1 MDWDLY
7 DRDLRHEKVKQQ
19 HLKAALENK
28 YLKCIVNLVVNG
40 NVRFAWVIDLNA
52 V

>member
-7 DRDLRHEKVKQQ
+7 DRDLRHEKAKQE

-28 YLKCIVNLVVNG
+28 YLKCIVNLVVNV
-40 NVRFAWVIDLNA
+40 NVRFT
-52 V
+52 